1 MKNLLAQSVQ
11 FTPLP
16 PEYRTVALIRW
27 CSGVLAIV
35 AGSIATAWWFGSATF
50 PGLLWW
56 IIAAIISIVAL
67 IQIPFAL
74 RRARLFGYAE
84 RDDELLIR
92 SGVMFQRMTV
102 VPYGR
107 MQRVNVGTGPIL
119 KRFGLANIEL
129 VTASASTDA
138 KIPGVVLAEAERLRQ
153 KLTDLGEAKM
163 EGL

>member
-1 MKNLLAQSVQ
+1 MKNTLAQSIE

-16 PEYRTVALIRW
+16 PQYRTVALIRW
-27 CSGVLAIV
+27 TIGVAAVIIAVGVV
-35 AGSIATAWWFGSATF
+35 AWMWGSASM
-50 PGLLWW
+50 PGLLFW
-56 IIAAIISIVAL
+56 IGAALMSVFAL

-138 KIPGVVLAEAERLRQ
+138 KIPGVVLAEAERLRE
-153 KLTDLGEAKM
+153 KLTALGEVKM